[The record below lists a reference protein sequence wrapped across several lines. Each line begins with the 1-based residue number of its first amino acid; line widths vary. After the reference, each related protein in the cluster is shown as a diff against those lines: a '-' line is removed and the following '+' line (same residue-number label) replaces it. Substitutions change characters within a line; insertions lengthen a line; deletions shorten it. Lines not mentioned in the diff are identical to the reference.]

1 MRLINISKLTYVLVG
16 SFFFGLF
23 VWLVGFFGWVL
34 GRDGVGWKGMK
45 VVDGS
50 FGWEGMEVDGVL
62 VMEYLLICWCVSARN
77 CFAGD
82 QNHNHSGLKNC
93 DNVD

>member
-50 FGWEGMEVDGVL
+50 FGWEGMELGGVL
-62 VMEYLLICWCVSARN
+62 IVEYLLTGWWFVLVREIALRGIRIIIIV
-77 CFAGD
+77 
-82 QNHNHSGLKNC
+82 
-93 DNVD
+93 V